1 MLLLLLL
8 LLRRLLRLFPTV
20 GHGIGGGRGDRDDN
34 SEGDIFMPECGKV
47 GDASPERLFA
57 STKDTGRD
65 GADADLS

>member
-1 MLLLLLL
+1 
-8 LLRRLLRLFPTV
+8 V

-34 SEGDIFMPECGKV
+34 SERDIFMPECGKV